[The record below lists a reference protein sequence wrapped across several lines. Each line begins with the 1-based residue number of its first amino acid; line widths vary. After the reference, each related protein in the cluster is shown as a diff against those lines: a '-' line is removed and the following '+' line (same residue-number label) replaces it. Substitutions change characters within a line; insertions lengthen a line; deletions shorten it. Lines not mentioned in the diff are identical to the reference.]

1 MNERKV
7 IQTLEQNHIDYDIIL
22 HTETFT
28 SMRTAQA
35 THTKGIEFAKPMMI
49 NVDGK
54 MIMAVLPANY
64 RVDVKR
70 IKEIM
75 GAKKATIATEEEF
88 RYLFKDS
95 AIGAMPPMGNLYGM
109 DVIMDKDM
117 SNDTNIAFN
126 ACNHQEII
134 RMKFSD
140 YKKVVHPRFANIHKR
155 AA

>member
-1 MNERKV
+1 MKERRV
-7 IQTLEQNHIDYDIIL
+7 IQALEQNHMEYDLIL
-22 HTETFT
+22 HSETFT

-35 THTKGIEFAKPMMI
+35 THTKGLEFAKPMMV

-64 RVDVKR
+64 RIDLKR
-70 IKEIM
+70 IKEAM
-75 GAKKATIATEEEF
+75 GAESVSLAAEEEF
-88 RYLFKDS
+88 RHIFSDS

-109 DVIMDKDM
+109 EVLMDKDM
-117 SNDTNIAFN
+117 MEDDSITFN

-140 YKKVVHPRFANIHKR
+140 YKKMVHPRFVNIHQR